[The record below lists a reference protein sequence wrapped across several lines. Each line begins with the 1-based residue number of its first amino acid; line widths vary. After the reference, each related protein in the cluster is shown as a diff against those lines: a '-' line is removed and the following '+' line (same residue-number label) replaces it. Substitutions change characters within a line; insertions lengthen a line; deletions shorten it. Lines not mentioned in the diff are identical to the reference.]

1 MILLGSIERM
11 ELQRLLDG
19 TLTRDNKLSYFR
31 NRQKARL
38 QQRMAAIPAS
48 PELQRQERR
57 ASVSLQVGAMWRA
70 MGRWRQTSN
79 AT

>member
-38 QQRMAAIPAS
+38 QQRMAVIPSS
-48 PELQRQERR
+48 PELQRQQRQ
-57 ASVSLQVGAMWRA
+57 ANVSLQVRA
-70 MGRWRQTSN
+70 DWQRVTVTLKADQ
-79 AT
+79 